1 MCYRVI
7 SSSMAQELKSPK
19 GEKLEETSKA
29 LFDNRYRFGGIV
41 NDAVLELGLVM
52 SRD

>member
-1 MCYRVI
+1 
-7 SSSMAQELKSPK
+7 MAQELKSPK

-29 LFDNRYRFGGIV
+29 LFDSRYRFESIV
-41 NDAVLELGLVM
+41 NEIVLELGLIM